1 MLRTPVHKLAGRLNA
16 PLYALPLDI
25 CRIVTGLV
33 CLAYFGRELIE
44 APDFT
49 DVNGLID
56 HALSNE
62 VFPFTRIGLF
72 HAGMSLLTFQ
82 TVFML
87 ALLCAVGVIVGY
99 RPKLSAAVLY
109 VIAVSTYRWHFLVI
123 YVDDAIVHLM
133 LFWMVLLPI
142 GRTLVLYE
150 WVVNRRGAWN
160 QWKSETVPGAPV
172 RCFVANIALIYLVAG
187 LWKWTSPMWR
197 SGTAVYA
204 ILKTPI
210 ALTPEYWG
218 LEHLWFL
225 VPLNY
230 LALFCEPLFPLV
242 WVLRG
247 RSILRTSLLIA
258 LAAFHIFILMTMRL
272 PFANMACLGAAAVL
286 AHDDLILLFRL
297 PKAPARA
304 PAAAPV
310 FGTGGLAF
318 SFVVVLTLAM
328 LSSVSLPNW
337 RKPTGTSKLSNG
349 TSLTSGT
356 FLEAEASQVEG
367 LGNAQLFFFSA
378 LWTIGIAQQY
388 QLLNWIDQR
397 NFMFKHS
404 AIEVGSDGV
413 SHSIDPRLIFPATPR
428 SALLQSY
435 LHGMV
440 WNTIPAGQQSR
451 LRESLKRRFAARYC
465 RSFPTTGIIVVD
477 AGDERTGIGSEH
489 RSEPLSRLMAFSC
502 QSGAPVFA
510 E

>member
-1 MLRTPVHKLAGRLNA
+1 MLRTPSVHKFANRLNA

-33 CLAYFGRELIE
+33 CLAYFGRALIE

-62 VFPFTRIGLF
+62 VFPFTRITLF
-72 HAGMSLLTFQ
+72 NAGMSLVAFQ
-82 TVFML
+82 GAFIL
-87 ALLCAVGVIVGY
+87 ALVCAVGLTVAY

-133 LFWMVLLPI
+133 LFWMLLLPI
-142 GRTLVLYE
+142 GRTLVLHE
-150 WVVNRRGAWN
+150 WIVNRRCAWSR
-160 QWKSETVPGAPV
+160 WKSETVAGAPV
-172 RCFVANIALIYLVAG
+172 RCFVANIALIYFVAG

-230 LALFCEPLFPLV
+230 LALLCEPLFPLV
-242 WVLRG
+242 W
-247 RSILRTSLLIA
+247 ILRSRTLLRMSLLAA
-258 LAAFHIFILMTMRL
+258 LTGFHIFILMTMSL

-286 AHDDLILLFRL
+286 AHDDLMLLFRL
-297 PKAPARA
+297 PQSPARA
-304 PAAAPV
+304 PAAARV
-310 FGTGGLAF
+310 FGTGALAF
-318 SFVVVLTLAM
+318 SFVAVLTLAM
-328 LSSVSLPNW
+328 LSSVTLPNW
-337 RKPTGTSKLSNG
+337 RKPAETPRSTNG
-349 TSLTSGT
+349 TV
-356 FLEAEASQVEG
+356 EVEG
-367 LGNAQLFFFSA
+367 LGNAQLVFFSA
-378 LWTIGIAQQY
+378 LWSVGIAQQY

-404 AIEVGSDGV
+404 AIELGSDGV
-413 SHSIDPRLIFPATPR
+413 SHPIDPIRIFPATPR

-440 WNTIPAGQQSR
+440 WNAIPAGQQWR
-451 LRESLKRRFAARYC
+451 LRESLKTRFAARYC
-465 RSFPTTGIIVVD
+465 RSFPTTGTIVID
-477 AGDERTGIGSEH
+477 AGDERTGIGSQH
-489 RSEPLSRLMAFSC
+489 RDEALTRLMAFSC
-502 QSGAPVFA
+502 QAGEPVFA